1 MKQFLAIII
10 PLALLGA
17 CETLPPETITPDPA
31 PVADET
37 VIETETETPA
47 HAEETG
53 EDADGDT
60 TDNAKPVAE
69 QKQTYIQYRKSPLVA
84 SLVSESVMNDD
95 VALMG
100 LVSGARAY
108 CGLDWQP
115 GFVTFINL
123 ANNQNLNLGTVAD
136 DHGYYLG
143 AAKRALEA
151 AEYECTEQDYIEL
164 RAINPY

>member
-10 PLALLGA
+10 PMALLGA
-17 CETLPPETITPDPA
+17 CETLPAGPAMPA
-31 PVADET
+31 PAPIADASSVGAEAAQST
-37 VIETETETPA
+37 ESAQLDAGETEAKETA
-47 HAEETG
+47 ASGIT
-53 EDADGDT
+53 
-60 TDNAKPVAE
+60 
-69 QKQTYIQYRKSPLVA
+69 QKQTYVRYQTSPLVS

-100 LVSGARAY
+100 LLSGARAY

-123 ANNQNLNLGTVAD
+123 ANNQKLNLGTVAD

-143 AAKRALEA
+143 AAKRALEE

-164 RAINPY
+164 RAIDPY